1 MPNPHK
7 KPVSRKQLAANR
19 RNAKKSSGPRTAAGR
34 QTVSRNAVKHGL
46 AGRFAL
52 LPHEDP
58 IAHEAFCR
66 EFIDQFAPANATEL
80 NLAQTI
86 GDDLWR
92 LDRTVG
98 LENNLFAEAA
108 IGIAPG
114 PGPERD
120 RQIAFADARTF
131 LNRADT
137 LLLVSLYEQ
146 RLNCAIRKNKARL
159 RLLQTERRQ
168 ARQLAFEQMVAE
180 RLQTDLIE
188 TPYSI
193 PINHLRA
200 ITAQNGFVCANN
212 FFEPLPPSTANG
224 KPIGVP

>member
-1 MPNPHK
+1 MRKPHK
-7 KPVSRKQLAANR
+7 NAISRKQLAANR
-19 RNAKKSSGPRTAAGR
+19 RNAKKSCGPRTSTGR

-58 IAHEAFCR
+58 TAHAAFCR
-66 EFIDQFAPANATEL
+66 EFIDQFAPANAAEL

-86 GDDLWR
+86 ANDLWR
-92 LDRTVG
+92 LDRTVD

-108 IGIAPG
+108 IGVAPG
-114 PGPERD
+114 AGPERD
-120 RQIAFADARTF
+120 LQIAFADARTF
-131 LNRADT
+131 LNHADT

-146 RLNCAIRKNKARL
+146 RLNCAIRKNTARL

-168 ARQLAFEQMVAE
+168 AR
-180 RLQTDLIE
+180 LQTELIE

-193 PINHLRA
+193 PINHLTA
-200 ITAQNGFVCANN
+200 ITSLNGFVYANCSWT
-212 FFEPLPPSTANG
+212 PAS
-224 KPIGVP
+224 